1 MVVDVNCLFFQAQ
14 ITERISFMFTIA
26 GYEVDHKLY
35 ESASSITYRAKL
47 NGQRVILKMLK
58 ELYPEPERIAWF
70 KQEYEVTRKLRLSGV
85 AAAYALEN
93 DQHRWVMVLEDFGG
107 ESLAHLGGLPSAA
120 EGDAM
125 ADFLHF
131 AIRVTEILGEI
142 HQQHIIHKDINPS
155 NIVINPET
163 GQVKLIDFGISTVLS
178 RENQTFQIPNVLEG
192 TLAYISP
199 EQTGRMNRA
208 IDYRSDFYSLGVTF
222 YELLT
227 GEWPFKSD
235 DALELVHSHIA
246 KQPLSPHGMKPEIPM
261 AISEI
266 VLKLMAKNA
275 EARYQSAHGLKADL
289 ERCWQEWHATGQIQ
303 PFRLGKKDISDRF
316 QLPLK
321 LYGRHEEI
329 RRLLNAFER
338 VAQGASEMML
348 VTGYSGIGK
357 SALVQEVYKPITSQ
371 RGYFISGKF
380 DQFQRN
386 VPYFGLIQAFRA
398 LLRHLLS
405 ESEAQ
410 IAAWREKLLAVF
422 GPNGQIMID
431 VIPEI
436 ELIVG
441 PQPAVPEL
449 GPAEAQNRFN
459 LLFQRFLQLF
469 TQAEHPLVIFL
480 DDLQWADGA
489 SLKLLELLLTTT
501 VGFNLFVI
509 GAYRDNE
516 VHETDPLMLMLNEM
530 RKSERTLN
538 QIALSP
544 LTSPQISYFIA
555 DTLTSTPEE
564 VASLAELVLAKTG
577 GNPFFLSEFL
587 KSLYAQGLIHFD
599 HEAAQWQWQLEEI
612 QERSMTDNVVEL
624 MASNVEKLPDSTQQL
639 LKLAACIGNTFDLH
653 TLAVVAEQSPAETA
667 RKLWTAVTE
676 GLLVPLSE
684 HCKLMG
690 LDVAGLSLSAEYK
703 FAHDRVQQ
711 AVYLLIP
718 EQEKEAVHWRVG
730 QLLLANTPPEAREER
745 IFEIVN
751 QLNKGPTFI
760 TDHAQRDEVAQ
771 LNLLAGQKAK
781 AAMAYQPA
789 LSYFRVALALLDD
802 NCWQN
807 NYNPTLQLFVAAV
820 EAEYLN
826 SHLER
831 ASALSEEVIQ
841 HAKTLLEKVKVYELQ
856 IQFYVAQNQMSAAI
870 ETSLHVLQMLGV
882 SLPTQAEAIGA
893 YAEGIRQELTAQ
905 ISDIAALADL
915 PFMNDPYQLAA
926 MRILMTAIVPVYH
939 SNPALFAPIIFTMTK
954 LCVQGGNS
962 PLAAYAYGMYGLF
975 LCGGYMEIDDGYE
988 FGLLSLRMIE
998 QFNAPELHSKVYHL
1012 FNVCVRHCKE
1022 PARDAVKPLQ
1032 EHVQSGIETGDLE
1045 YAGFNALHYGIHL
1058 FLVGEPLSLVNQQQ
1072 AHYLT
1077 MLNKFEL
1084 AFHHS
1089 FSSIW
1094 RQVVHNL
1101 LGEAEEATKLIGECL
1116 DEREMLPI
1124 WQEKSNVSLLFS
1136 TYCGKTILL
1145 YLLNEYDQALD
1156 AARLAEPYAQAATGL
1171 LYAYVYNFYHSLVL
1185 LAHYANVNSEEQAK
1199 LLEKVA
1205 AQQEKMKFWAS
1216 HAPANFQHKYDLVEA
1231 EKARVLGQTLEA
1243 MSLYDRAIQ
1252 GARKEQYIQEEALA
1266 YERAAEFYL
1275 ALGREEIA
1283 EGYMRKAHYGY
1294 LRWGAVAKVKQL
1306 EARYPSFV
1314 AQSRHSQSISST
1326 INFHGTNTGSQS
1338 ATVLD
1343 LGSVL
1348 KASQAISGE
1357 IVLDTLL
1364 TKMMTIII
1372 ENAGAERGYLLL
1384 KKKGEWVI
1392 EAESA
1397 TEQQAVM
1404 VLQSRPIS
1412 EHLLPMSMIN
1422 FVTHTQEVLVLD
1434 DAANEG
1440 AFRQDYYIN
1449 SQQPKSVLCAPLLNQ
1464 GQLIGLLYLENNLTT
1479 AAFTQDR
1486 LEMLKL
1492 LSSQAA
1498 ISLENAQLYNNIS
1511 ALNSAYERFV
1521 PRQFLSFL
1529 EKESIIDVQL
1539 GDQVEKE
1546 MTVLFSDIRDFT
1558 SLSEK
1563 MTPAQNFR
1571 FVNGYLSRMEP
1582 IITKHHGFIDK
1593 YIGDAIMALFPTNAD
1608 DAVRASI
1615 AMLRRLNHYNITR
1628 TRPDRQP
1635 IQIGIGLH
1643 TGRLMLGTVGGHSRM
1658 DGTVISDAV
1667 NLGARVEGLTKRY
1680 GATLLITEHTHA
1692 QLQDTTDYTM
1702 REIDRVAVKGKTEP
1716 VTLFDL
1722 FDGDVAKQIM
1732 LKKQTLTDFALAL
1745 SLYRQQK
1752 FASAIDI
1759 FSDILRHNPQDQ
1771 AARLYIARCREL
1783 QQRILPADWD
1793 GVFIATTK

>member
-1 MVVDVNCLFFQAQ
+1 M
-14 ITERISFMFTIA
+14 TFMFNMA
-26 GYEVDHKLY
+26 GYEIDQKLY
-35 ESASSITYRAKL
+35 ESANSITYRAKL
-47 NGQRVILKMLK
+47 NDQSVILKILQ

-70 KQEYEVTRKLRLSGV
+70 KQEYELTRNLQLSGV
-85 AAAYALEN
+85 AEAYALDDKAC

-107 ESLAHLGGLPSAA
+107 ESLTRLGGLPSQSDGLAI
-120 EGDAM
+120 
-125 ADFLHF
+125 ADFLQF
-131 AIRVTEILGEI
+131 AIRVTKIIGQI

-155 NIVINPET
+155 NIVLNPHT
-163 GQVKLIDFGISTVLS
+163 GEVKLIDFGISTVLS
-178 RENQTFQIPNVLEG
+178 RENQLFRNPNVLEG

-227 GEWPFKSD
+227 GQLPFKSD

-246 KQPLSPHGMKPEIPM
+246 KQPLSPHGMKPEIPV
-261 AISEI
+261 ALSEI

-275 EARYQSAHGLKADL
+275 EARYQSAYGLKADL
-289 ERCWQEWHATGQIQ
+289 QRCWQEWHATGQIQ
-303 PFRLGKKDISDRF
+303 PFRLGQEDISDRF

-329 RRLLNAFER
+329 RILLNAFER

-431 VIPEI
+431 VIPEL

-441 PQPAVPEL
+441 EQPAVSKV
-449 GPAEAQNRFN
+449 GSAEAQNRFN
-459 LLFQRFLQLF
+459 LLFQSFLQLF

-489 SLKLLELLLTTT
+489 SLKLLELLLTRAASEY
-501 VGFNLFVI
+501 LFVI

-516 VHETDPLMLMLNEM
+516 VHETDPLSLTLNEI
-530 RKSERTLN
+530 RKTKRTLN

-544 LTSPQISYFIA
+544 LTYPQITYLIS

-564 VASLAELVLAKTG
+564 IAPLAELVLAKTG
-577 GNPFFLSEFL
+577 GNPFFLNEFL
-587 KSLYAQGLIHFD
+587 KSLYAEGFIHFD
-599 HEAAQWQWQLEEI
+599 YETAQWQWQLEQI
-612 QERSMTDNVVEL
+612 QQHDMTDNVVEL
-624 MASNVEKLPDSTQQL
+624 LASNVEKLPDSTQQL
-639 LKLAACIGNTFDLH
+639 LKLAACIGNTFDLEI
-653 TLAVVAEQSPAETA
+653 LALVAERSAQESATE
-667 RKLWTAVTE
+667 LWVAVTE

-711 AVYLLIP
+711 AVYLLIS

-730 QLLLANTPPEAREER
+730 QLLLANTPSETREER
-745 IFEIVN
+745 IFDIVN
-751 QLNKGPTFI
+751 QLNKGQAFI
-760 TDHAQRDEVAQ
+760 TDTDHAQRDEVAQ
-771 LNLLAGQKAK
+771 LNLLAGQKAR

-802 NCWQN
+802 TYWEN
-807 NYNPTLQLFVAAV
+807 NYEFTLQLFVAAV

-831 ASALSEEVIQ
+831 ARALSEEVIQ
-841 HAKTLLEKVKVYELQ
+841 HAKRLLEKVKVYELQ

-882 SLPTQAEAIGA
+882 SLATEAEAIAA

-915 PFMNDPYQLAA
+915 PLMNDPYQLAS
-926 MRILMTAIVPVYH
+926 MRIMMTAIVPVYH

-954 LCVQGGNS
+954 LCVQAGNS

-988 FGLLSLRMIE
+988 FGLLSLRIIE

-1058 FLVGEPLSLVNQQQ
+1058 FLVGEPLSFVDQQQ
-1072 AHYLT
+1072 AHYLA

-1101 LGEAEEATKLIGECL
+1101 LGQAEDASKLIGECL

-1124 WQEKSNVSLLFS
+1124 WQEKNNVSLLFS

-1145 YLLNEYDQALD
+1145 YLLNDYDQALD
-1156 AARLAEPYAQAATGL
+1156 AARLGEPYVQAATGL
-1171 LYAYVYNFYHSLVL
+1171 LYAYVYHFYHSLIL
-1185 LAHYANVNSEEQAK
+1185 LAHYANVDRAEQAK
-1199 LLEKVA
+1199 ILEKVA
-1205 AQQEKMKFWAS
+1205 AQQEKMKFLAS

-1243 MSLYDRAIQ
+1243 MALYDRAIQ

-1266 YERAAEFYL
+1266 YERAGEFYL

-1306 EARYPSFV
+1306 AVRYPSFV
-1314 AQSRHSQSISST
+1314 AQSGRSRSTSIGT
-1326 INFHGTNTGSQS
+1326 INFRTTDTGSQS
-1338 ATVLD
+1338 TTMLD

-1357 IVLDTLL
+1357 IVLETLL

-1372 ENAGAERGYLLL
+1372 ENAGAQRGYLLL

-1397 TEQQAVM
+1397 TEQQEVT
-1404 VLQSRPIS
+1404 VLQSLPIS
-1412 EHLLPMSMIN
+1412 RNLLPMSMIN
-1422 FVTHTQEVLVLD
+1422 LVTHTQEVVVLD

-1440 AFRQDYYIN
+1440 AFRQDHYIK

-1464 GQLIGLLYLENNLTT
+1464 GKLTGLLYLENNLTT

-1511 ALNSAYERFV
+1511 ALNTAYERFV

-1558 SLSEK
+1558 SLSEQ
-1563 MTPAQNFR
+1563 MTPAQNFQ

-1582 IITKHHGFIDK
+1582 IIIKHHGFIDK
-1593 YIGDAIMALFPTNAD
+1593 YVGDAIMALFPTHAD

-1615 AMLRRLNHYNITR
+1615 GMLRRLNHYNITR

-1635 IQIGIGLH
+1635 IKIGIGLH

-1667 NLGARVEGLTKRY
+1667 NLGARVEGLTKLY
-1680 GATLLITEHTHA
+1680 GATLLITEHTYAHLEDPTHYA
-1692 QLQDTTDYTM
+1692 M
-1702 REIDRVAVKGKTEP
+1702 REIDRVAVKGKTQP

-1722 FDGDVAKQIM
+1722 FDGDSAEQIT
-1732 LKKQTLTDFALAL
+1732 LKKQTLTHFALAL
-1745 SLYRQQK
+1745 GMYRQQE
-1752 FASAIDI
+1752 FAFAIEL
-1759 FSDILRHNPQDQ
+1759 FSDILQQNRQDK
-1771 AARLYIARCREL
+1771 AAKLYVARCREL
-1783 QQRILPADWD
+1783 QQRILPANWD